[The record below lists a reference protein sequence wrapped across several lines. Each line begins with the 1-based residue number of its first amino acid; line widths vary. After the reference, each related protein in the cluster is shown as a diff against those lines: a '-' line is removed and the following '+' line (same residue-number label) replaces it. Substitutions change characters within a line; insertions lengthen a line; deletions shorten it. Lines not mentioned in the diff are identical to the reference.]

1 MRRRVKEKG
10 RGCRTGRAAI
20 GEARVHQERRSRAET
35 TVCPEPKAPTS
46 ARFLEL
52 ELARLMTTK
61 PAASS
66 TAAVMAPTAMPAT
79 APVVSVATDAAVAP
93 PAGAPPLTMAEAA
106 ADALADGLAPEAGEA
121 EWLAATLTFAL
132 ALTLAAGTL
141 ALALAGDALALAI
154 ALAGG
159 ALALALAG
167 AAARMSTSTQSW

>member
-1 MRRRVKEKG
+1 MASPKKSALNRLRWLLLAPIPLLWCALAHYGFLEFAETRMADLRFRYRGPISAPIKIIYVDVDSLALQEIGNMPWSRKYFADVAKTLIDRGGVK
-10 RGCRTGRAAI
+10 AI
-20 GEARVHQERRSRAET
+20 GMDFVFS
-35 TVCPEPKAPTS
+35 
-46 ARFLEL
+46 
-52 ELARLMTTK
+52 
-61 PAASS
+61 
-66 TAAVMAPTAMPAT
+66 
-79 APVVSVATDAAVAP
+79 
-93 PAGAPPLTMAEAA
+93 
-106 ADALADGLAPEAGEA
+106 EAGEA